1 MSNIDKNLK
10 KVRIMA
16 DIQFGKGC
24 GEVLFPDDVTFQ
36 LSRTKRVRQV
46 QHNGKHIATVRARDG
61 RLTLSVDGA
70 VALSGVLEKPASRV
84 VICEDAAP
92 FVSKGKTAFAKHVMA
107 VDPELRAGDEVI
119 IVDDSDAVLAT
130 GQLLLS
136 PGEAVRMDR
145 GPAVDV
151 RRGIAQS

>member
-1 MSNIDKNLK
+1 MSNADKNLK

-16 DIQFGKGC
+16 DFQFGKGC

-36 LSRTKRVRQV
+36 LSRTKRIRQI
-46 QHNGKHIATVRARDG
+46 HYNGKHVATVRAKDG
-61 RLTLSVDGA
+61 MLTLSIDGA
-70 VALSGVLEKPASRV
+70 AALHAMLKKPSSRV

-92 FVSKGKTAFAKHVMA
+92 FVSKGKTAFAKHVLD

-119 IVDDSDAVLAT
+119 IVDESDSIMAT
-130 GQLLLS
+130 GQLLLA
-136 PGEAVRMDR
+136 PHEAIRMKR